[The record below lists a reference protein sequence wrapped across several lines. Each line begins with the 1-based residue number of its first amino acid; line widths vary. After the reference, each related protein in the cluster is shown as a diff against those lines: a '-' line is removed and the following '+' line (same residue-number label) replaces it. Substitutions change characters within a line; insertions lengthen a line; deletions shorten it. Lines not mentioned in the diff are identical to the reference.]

1 MWTYTEMF
9 PPHFFTLSFSSTRD
23 TSDSLIVP
31 FVAETHNKVYNLRL
45 RGVYYY
51 TRQ

>member
-9 PPHFFTLSFSSTRD
+9 PPQFGVSFSSTRD

-31 FVAETHNKVYNLRL
+31 FIAETHDKV
-45 RGVYYY
+45 
-51 TRQ
+51 